1 MKYNIYQCLKCKEKN
16 TIYPSYWPP
25 IHKKGI
31 LSCYKCGEN
40 EESKNGISK
49 NGVRIGIVYKENPDK
64 KEEYKKRF
72 INEKERKNKEKPNEI
87 FI

>member
-40 EESKNGISK
+40 EESKNVFLQKFINLSIDPNNIDAEIEK
-49 NGVRIGIVYKENPDK
+49 NGIDE
-64 KEEYKKRF
+64 
-72 INEKERKNKEKPNEI
+72 INSKILLK
-87 FI
+87 